1 MKSLFNKVAQPR
13 VIPVQPHQRFF
24 NRLLHRFN
32 CLLQRFLAPLSSAVL
47 LLPIVLVSLFFAPTA
62 PAYAQSA
69 TLTPRQVVE
78 YALTLEKL
86 EADFYR
92 RAIAAAQNGPLA
104 GAPQVAKD
112 ALVSYGSDEAQHV
125 TDLSA
130 VLKAL
135 GGNPDAIMLPANPN
149 YSAILG
155 RDPFAN
161 PTDLLLAGQYVE
173 DLGVAAYKGQVQNL
187 LAAGEAGKTVLAGAL
202 EIHTVEARHAAGI
215 RFLRQ
220 TLLGADVRPWIQSDS
235 EVIYNE
241 SRGTAPVSMESQTKQ
256 TSGGSV
262 IPFGSDAFDGYATRE
277 EVLALVGPILT
288 PAQQPTM
295 QQPRPTPPRSSS
307 DKPAP
312 AQPTSVRA
320 LW

>member
-1 MKSLFNKVAQPR
+1 MKLQFNLAGVSLATQKTTQAARSVLSDG
-13 VIPVQPHQRFF
+13 ID
-24 NRLLHRFN
+24 RLRAIAGGMAFV
-32 CLLQRFLAPLSSAVL
+32 FSLSVL
-47 LLPIVLVSLFFAPTA
+47 LLIAGPA
-62 PAYAQSA
+62 PAAQAQSDV
-69 TLTPRQVVE
+69 LTPRQVVE

-92 RAIAAAQNGPLA
+92 RAVMAAQSGGLS
-104 GAPQVAKD
+104 GVPQAAKD
-112 ALVSYGSDEAQHV
+112 VIASYGQDEAQHV

-130 VLKAL
+130 VLPTL
-135 GGNPDAIMLPANPN
+135 GGDPNAIMIPRNPN

-161 PTDLLLAGQYVE
+161 PADFLMVGQYVE

-187 LAAGEAGKTVLAGAL
+187 LAAGDAGKTVLAAAL
-202 EIHTVEARHAAGI
+202 EIHSVEARHAAGV

-220 TLLGADVRPWIQSDS
+220 SLLGVNVNPWISENATSS

-241 SRGTAPVSMESQTKQ
+241 NRM
-256 TSGGSV
+256 GSP
-262 IPFGSDAFDGYATRE
+262 IPFSSDAFDGYATQA

-288 PAQQPTM
+288 EAPSQPMTPQPTP
-295 QQPRPTPPRSSS
+295 QPTTPQPTP
-307 DKPAP
+307 
-312 AQPTSVRA
+312 QPTPSGSSQSPRA

>member
-1 MKSLFNKVAQPR
+1 MKLCFNKMAQPT
-13 VIPVQPHQRFF
+13 VLAVLPDHHFFTLLF
-24 NRLLHRFN
+24 NRLNRILRR
-32 CLLQRFLAPLSSAVL
+32 LWVPATSVVLILPL
-47 LLPIVLVSLFFAPTA
+47 LLASLVLVPSA

-69 TLTPRQVVE
+69 TLSPQQVVE

-92 RAIAAAQNGPLA
+92 RAIAATRSGPLA
-104 GAPQVAKD
+104 KVPQAAK
-112 ALVSYGSDEAQHV
+112 AVLVSYGEDEAQHV

-130 VLKAL
+130 VLRSL
-135 GGNPDAIMLPANPN
+135 GGNPDAVTIPANPN
-149 YSAILG
+149 YQAILG

-161 PTDLLLAGQYVE
+161 PADLLQAGQFVE

-220 TLLGADVRPWIQSDS
+220 TLLNADVRPWIRNAK

-241 SRGTAPVSMESQTKQ
+241 DRGDSP
-256 TSGGSV
+256 
-262 IPFGSDAFDGYATRE
+262 IPFSSEAFDGYATRE

-288 PAQQPTM
+288 VPQASMTEPNQVAAPSSETVSPNNQSPAVPG
-295 QQPRPTPPRSSS
+295 
-307 DKPAP
+307 
-312 AQPTSVRA
+312 